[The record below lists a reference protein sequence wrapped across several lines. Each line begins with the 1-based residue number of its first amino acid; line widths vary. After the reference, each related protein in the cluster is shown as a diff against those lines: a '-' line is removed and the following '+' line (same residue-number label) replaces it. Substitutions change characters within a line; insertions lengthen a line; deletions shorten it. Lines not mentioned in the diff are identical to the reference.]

1 MNDFVQLVDSKFK
14 SIMDVHE
21 SGMIEIL
28 FIEKVDNLHNF
39 IIHSKDKFGLELD
52 GKELLIFMIETEESL
67 KKEFEVQ
74 TEGMPIFTYKFDLKR
89 VKNMP
94 EDCKVCKQQILITD
108 EYIRLLDCNHVYH
121 RICLIHYI
129 AELTSKRFFLTRN
142 EQKINKDQPLCL
154 CPNCKVQD
162 SVYLK
167 MCKGYRKHVIFDLLK
182 DKADL
187 FYSKM
192 LERKLEEENHYIGND
207 EDSDMLSQDSE
218 NYNEDYQN

>member
-1 MNDFVQLVDSKFK
+1 MIVSKKEFGSIENMNDFVQLVDTKFK

-39 IIHSKDKFGLELD
+39 IIHSKDKFGLDLD
-52 GKELLIFMIETEESL
+52 GKELLIFMIETEDSL
-67 KKEFEVQ
+67 KREFEVQ
-74 TEGMPIFTYKFDLKR
+74 TEGMPMFTYKFDLKR

-142 EQKINKDQPLCL
+142 EQKINKD
-154 CPNCKVQD
+154 
-162 SVYLK
+162 
-167 MCKGYRKHVIFDLLK
+167 
-182 DKADL
+182 
-187 FYSKM
+187 
-192 LERKLEEENHYIGND
+192 
-207 EDSDMLSQDSE
+207 
-218 NYNEDYQN
+218 